1 MNAIVYCRK
10 SKKDTLYL
18 CQKGQDGKLI
28 FINLVKNNHRWVPNG
43 LETGK
48 YQIVFGSYLEEEENR
63 QKTFFDVTEVVYQ
76 PSDFEK
82 TVGE

>member
-18 CQKGQDGKLI
+18 CQKGKDGKLI
-28 FINLVKNNHRWVPNG
+28 FINLVKNNKRWVPNG

-48 YQIVFGSYLEEEENR
+48 YQIVFGSYIEEDR